1 MIYDISPPLTPET
14 PVWPGDSRLSYV
26 WSCERTKGDSVN
38 LSTLTTTPHIGAHAD
53 APLHSEDGQPAIG
66 ELPLDPYLGP
76 CRVVELAA
84 PPLIERRHLEDQ
96 NLAGVTRIVFKTGSV
111 RNRGTFPEEFTAI
124 ERSTIDWLADLG
136 VRLVG
141 IDTPSVDPLDS
152 TTLEAHHALNHHG
165 IVNLEGLD
173 LEAVP
178 AGSYELIALP
188 LRLVGLD
195 ASPVRAVLRT
205 LG

>member
-1 MIYDISPPLTPET
+1 MIYDISPPLTPQT
-14 PVWPGDSRLSYV
+14 PVWPGDSRLSYA
-26 WSCERTKGDSVN
+26 WSCRLANGDSVN

-84 PPLIERRHLEDQ
+84 PPLIEPRHLEHQD
-96 NLAGVTRIVFKTGSV
+96 LAGVTRVLFKTGSV
-111 RNRGTFPEEFTAI
+111 RNRGAFPEGFTAF
-124 ERSTIDWLADLG
+124 EASTIGSLAKLG

-141 IDTPSVDPLDS
+141 IDTPSVDPFDS
-152 TTLEAHHALNHHG
+152 TTLEAHHALDRLG
-165 IVNLEGLD
+165 MVNLEGLD
-173 LEAVP
+173 LDAVP
-178 AGSYELIALP
+178 AGDYELIALP
-188 LRLVGLD
+188 LRLMGLD

-205 LG
+205 LD